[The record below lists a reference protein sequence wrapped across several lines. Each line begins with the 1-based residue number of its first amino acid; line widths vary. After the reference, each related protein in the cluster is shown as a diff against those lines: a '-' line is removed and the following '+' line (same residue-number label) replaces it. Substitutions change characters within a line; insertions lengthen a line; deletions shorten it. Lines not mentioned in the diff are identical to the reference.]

1 MLQWS
6 HWSYHTDT
14 FYHKFLILKAFFYRM
29 IDINEARVII
39 FFETKEVFPLDTS
52 FSYYFEHKDAFPFPE
67 FFEGMVHPWQPLE
80 KVNAF
85 LDALL
90 VKPNVQEMHGIDKGG
105 RISFYGNYY
114 VGEGTV
120 IYNDVTI
127 MGPVYIGKNCEIMPG
142 SIIRPNTII
151 GDNCVLGHCSEVKHS
166 VVMNGA
172 KIQST
177 SFCGDCVVGKS
188 ARIGSGVITANRKF
202 DQSNATIKD
211 NNGEKIDLGSSFFG
225 CILGDNSRLGA
236 NSVTQPG
243 THIGAYTWVFPMTCV
258 RGFIPREK
266 RVYHERSLVFDENEV
281 LELKP

>member
-1 MLQWS
+1 M
-6 HWSYHTDT
+6 
-14 FYHKFLILKAFFYRM
+14 
-29 IDINEARVII
+29 
-39 FFETKEVFPLDTS
+39 ETN
-52 FSYYFEHKDAFPFPE
+52 FSYYFEHPDAFPFPG
-67 FFEGMVHPWQPLE
+67 FFDGMEKPWEPLE

-85 LDALL
+85 LDEWLTQRD
-90 VKPNVQEMHGIDKGG
+90 VHEMHGIAKSPH
-105 RISFYGNYY
+105 IHFYGCYY

-202 DQSNATIKD
+202 DQSNATIRGND
-211 NNGEKIDLGSSFFG
+211 GEKIDLGSSFFG

-243 THIGAYTWVFPMTCV
+243 THIGAYTWVYPMTCV

-266 RVYHERSLVFDENEV
+266 RVYHAREFVFEDNEV